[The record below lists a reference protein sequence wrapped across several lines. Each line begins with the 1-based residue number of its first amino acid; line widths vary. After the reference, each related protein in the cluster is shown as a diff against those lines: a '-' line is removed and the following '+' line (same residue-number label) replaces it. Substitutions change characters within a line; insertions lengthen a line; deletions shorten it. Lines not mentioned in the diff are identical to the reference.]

1 MLPQRPPEARR
12 STAVPSPRP
21 LHPAQLPGRPRR
33 TPGHAGAG
41 RYRLL
46 LRALLTLALAG
57 LAANGAAQRAVIHK
71 CTQPDGRTEYSNVPC
86 GPDERID
93 YITGDSFSVI
103 DRDPRG
109 GEGAVAPPL
118 SPRALRRQRHMEQE
132 ARERGR

>member
-21 LHPAQLPGRPRR
+21 PPSAHLPGQPRR
-33 TPGHAGAG
+33 TPGRPAAGLS
-41 RYRLL
+41 RLL
-46 LRALLTLALAG
+46 LRALLALALAV
-57 LAANGAAQRAVIHK
+57 LAANGTAQRAIIHK

-103 DRDPRG
+103 DRNPRG
-109 GEGAVAPPL
+109 GERAVSPPL
-118 SPRALRRQRHMEQE
+118 SPRALRRQRFMEQE
-132 ARERGR
+132 AREQGR